1 MKNRPSVPEVTE
13 SVSIPDGQPSRV
25 QVREWTIEVVG
36 GPDKGKK
43 VKTLDGL
50 IRVGSDPT
58 NDLVLSDPTVSRRHL
73 EVERA
78 AKGLLLKDLGSRNG
92 TWVDGRQTLQAYLEP
107 GDKVTLGKTK
117 LAVKQD
123 AKGTDVEL
131 AGGESFGELVGVSD
145 SMRAAF
151 AELRRCAREDMNL
164 LIEGETGT
172 GKELAA
178 RAVHAHSA
186 RRHGPFKVVDCNLI
200 TEDMAERELFGHLKG
215 AVPVTDTS
223 APGVFEAAQGGTIFL
238 DEVAELPP
246 SLQPKLLRV
255 LESREVH
262 RLGEGK
268 NRELDVRIIAST
280 SKNLDEEVRQNRFR
294 SDLFFRLAVAR
305 VRLPPLRTR
314 RQDIPLLAQH
324 LLATIGTRFELS
336 AQTLSL
342 FEGYEWPGNVR
353 ELRNVIERG
362 ALMQE
367 TGNTSWLDFLANPPK
382 KGEAPTRTGVDLA
395 ANLPYHEAKD
405 RVLADF
411 ERIYFAEVM
420 KQAAFDMKVA
430 EQKTGLSMQS
440 LYRLLKKNGLRL
452 KDLKNAEGL
461 G

>member
-1 MKNRPSVPEVTE
+1 MSHRASSPEVTE
-13 SVSIPDGQPSRV
+13 SVSIPTGLASHV

-58 NDLVLSDPTVSRRHL
+58 NDLVLTDPTVSRRHL

-78 AKGLLLKDLGSRNG
+78 PRGLLLKDLGSRNG
-92 TWVDGRQTLQAYLEP
+92 TWVDGRQTLQAYLEA

-131 AGGESFGELVGVSD
+131 AGGEAFGELVGLSD
-145 SMRAAF
+145 AMRAAF

-200 TEDMAERELFGHLKG
+200 TEDAAERELFGQLKDE
-215 AVPVTDTS
+215 T
-223 APGVFEAAQGGTIFL
+223 PGVFEAAQGGTLFL
-238 DEVAELPP
+238 DEVAELPAA
-246 SLQPKLLRV
+246 LQPKLLRV
-255 LESREVH
+255 LETREVT
-262 RLGEGK
+262 RLGESK
-268 NRELDVRIIAST
+268 ARTLDVRIIAST
-280 SKNLDEEVRQNRFR
+280 SKNLDEEVRQDRFR

-305 VRLPPLRTR
+305 VRLAPLRTR
-314 RQDIPLLAQH
+314 RQDIPVLAQH
-324 LLATIGTRFELS
+324 LLATLGTRFELS

-353 ELRNVIERG
+353 ELRNVLERG

-382 KGEAPTRTGVDLA
+382 KGESPSRTGLELA

-420 KQAAFDMKVA
+420 RLAAFDMKVA